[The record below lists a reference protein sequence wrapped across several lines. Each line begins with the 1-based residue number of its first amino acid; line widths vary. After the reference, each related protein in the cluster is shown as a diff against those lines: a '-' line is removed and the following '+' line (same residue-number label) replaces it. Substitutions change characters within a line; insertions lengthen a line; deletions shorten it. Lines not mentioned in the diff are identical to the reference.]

1 MTKLFPKSR
10 ICVIDIYPSF
20 EDGLKKA
27 VDFAKQHGIRL
38 NTADGKRIIVGF
50 CLNAIEQCY
59 KTQQSP
65 FPKVCCIGSKPK
77 NKNIENFILNYFKTV
92 MDYLPIPYC
101 GTIDINSPDLED
113 CAQNSLKQQK
123 TQRKFKNFASK
134 IKLKQMSKSEVL

>member
-27 VDFAKQHGIRL
+27 VDFAKQHNIGL
-38 NTADGKRIIVGF
+38 NTPDGKKIVVGF
-50 CLNAIEQCY
+50 CLKAIEQCY

-77 NKNIENFILNYFKTV
+77 TKNIEHFISNYFGTV
-92 MDYLPIPYC
+92 MDYLPVPYC
-101 GTIDINSPDLED
+101 GAIELNSPDLEN
-113 CAQNSLKQQK
+113 CAQNSLKQEK
-123 TQRKFKNFASK
+123 TQRKFRNFLTK
-134 IKLKQMSKSEVL
+134 IKLKQSV